1 MQLSNRGAVESDPL
15 ARQRPVDLDAER
27 GSDLDAERDRLHPAS
42 ELAKKKFRAASSAA
56 PLARAKVTKEVS
68 AAQSQ
73 CCGEGGVVEG
83 DPLARSGRST
93 WSTSMVRSIGSAPPA
108 TR

>member
-56 PLARAKVTKEVS
+56 PLARAEVTKEVS
-68 AAQSQ
+68 AASF
-73 CCGEGGVVEG
+73 C
-83 DPLARSGRST
+83 
-93 WSTSMVRSIGSAPPA
+93 
-108 TR
+108 